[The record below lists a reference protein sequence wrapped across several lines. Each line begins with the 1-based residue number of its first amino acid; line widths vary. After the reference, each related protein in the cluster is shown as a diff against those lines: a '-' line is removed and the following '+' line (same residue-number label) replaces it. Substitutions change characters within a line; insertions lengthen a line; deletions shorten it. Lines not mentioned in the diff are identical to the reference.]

1 MKYITEADLRN
12 VYRTAPFTTYETEPG
27 TRLTPG
33 ARQFLGDRGIRVP
46 DEIPAAKRFGDSGAG
61 GKKPLYFWRQ
71 EETMV
76 ERDADSI
83 SADAAETA
91 AATDSREGDERCPE
105 PKDLN
110 ITPEKKALLNRLK
123 SAQALFLESGLQFKE
138 HDVLLAQRI
147 FVMERCLAGLTADEE
162 TCLLPCQACTGI
174 CPDNFSEDMEDC
186 FEITSFHVQSDR
198 GMDLIRL
205 HRLRCLLRELGLS
218 VEQELG
224 AGKSRELHQVINGL
238 SQLICQLFGGNTCQ
252 KKE

>member
-12 VYRTAPFTTYETEPG
+12 LYRTTPFTTYETEPG

-46 DEIPAAKRFGDSGAG
+46 DESASSKRIVDNRTSKTPPD
-61 GKKPLYFWRQ
+61 GKTSDEK
-71 EETMV
+71 
-76 ERDADSI
+76 AD
-83 SADAAETA
+83 
-91 AATDSREGDERCPE
+91 GQ
-105 PKDLN
+105 
-110 ITPEKKALLNRLK
+110 KKLQNSLK
-123 SAQALFLESGLQFKE
+123 SAQALFLETGLQFKE

-147 FVMERCLAGLTADEE
+147 FVMERCLAGLTAEEE

-186 FEITSFHVQSDR
+186 FEITSFHVQSER

-205 HRLRCLLRELGLS
+205 HRLRCLLRELGPF

-224 AGKSRELHQVINGL
+224 AGKKRELHQVINGL
-238 SQLICQLFGGNTCQ
+238 SQLICQLFGGNSCQ

>member
-12 VYRTAPFTTYETEPG
+12 LYRTTPFTSYETEPG

-46 DEIPAAKRFGDSGAG
+46 DEIPSAKRFGESGTG

-71 EETMV
+71 EENRAGHDTD
-76 ERDADSI
+76 RI
-83 SADAAETA
+83 GADAEENA
-91 AATDSREGDERCPE
+91 AATDSREGEERSPE
-105 PKDLN
+105 DLN
-110 ITPEKKALLNRLK
+110 ITPEKMALLNRLK
-123 SAQALFLESGLQFKE
+123 SAQALFLETGLQFKE

-147 FVMERCLAGLTADEE
+147 FVMERCLAGLAAEE
-162 TCLLPCQACTGI
+162 EMCLLPCQACTGI

-205 HRLRCLLRELGLS
+205 HRLRCLLRELGPF

-224 AGKSRELHQVINGL
+224 DGKKRELHQVINGL